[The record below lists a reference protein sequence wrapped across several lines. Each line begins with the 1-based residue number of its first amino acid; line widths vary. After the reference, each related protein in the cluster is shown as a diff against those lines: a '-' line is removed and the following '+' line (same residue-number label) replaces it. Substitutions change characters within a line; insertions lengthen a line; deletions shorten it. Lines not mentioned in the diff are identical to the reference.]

1 MNELLQEIILKIE
14 KINPMHGKKLKK
26 NSRQSDPDYARTAG
40 DFLDKY
46 NRYLKSIGK
55 DFDYAIECYLKVVSD
70 MVYEQVR
77 FAETGEYSNKSFTDV
92 YQRVYSNPE
101 VMLYH
106 MHGLLLSQ
114 ILWQQHYRMLSF
126 FTENLP
132 QFKDT
137 IKSYLEIGG
146 GHGLFVSEALQI
158 LDSEVRFEL
167 IDVSQSSLDMAK
179 KFIAN
184 GKVNF
189 ILQDIFAYETTQH
202 YDFIAMGEVL
212 EHVEQ
217 PEALLRRVS
226 SLLTD
231 DGCVFITVPA
241 NAPAIDHIYLFK
253 NEHEIRNLAEAAGF
267 RIATEVTA
275 YAEKV
280 SREKAEKLKVP
291 LLYGAFLKKHTNH
304 KS

>member
-26 NSRQSDPDYARTAG
+26 NSRQSDPDYTRIAA

-46 NRYLKSIGK
+46 KRYLKSIGK
-55 DFDYAIECYLKVVSD
+55 DFDYAVECYLKVVSD

-77 FAETGEYSNKSFTDV
+77 FMETGEYSNKSFKDV
-92 YQRVYSNPE
+92 YRRVYNNPE

-114 ILWQQHYRMLSF
+114 ILWQQHYKTLSF
-126 FTENLP
+126 FTETLP

-146 GHGLFVSEALQI
+146 GHGFFISEALQI
-158 LDSEVRFEL
+158 LNKDASFALVD
-167 IDVSQSSLDMAK
+167 ISQSSLDIAK
-179 KFIAN
+179 KFIESS
-184 GKVNF
+184 KVNYV
-189 ILQDIFAYETTQH
+189 LQDIFSFKSEQK
-202 YDFIAMGEVL
+202 YDFIAMGEIL

-217 PEALLRRVS
+217 PLALLNIAN
-226 SLLTD
+226 SLLSNN
-231 DGCVFITVPA
+231 GIIFITVPA

-253 NEHEIRNLAEAAGF
+253 NDGEIREIINSAGF
-267 RIATEVTA
+267 EVLREI
-275 YAEKV
+275 YAFAEDIPQ
-280 SREKAEKLKVP
+280 EKAEKFKVP
-291 LLYGAFLKKHTNH
+291 MMYGAFLKKNR
-304 KS
+304 KQ